1 MGLAGSGTLHELG
14 GEGAAADPFSVALL
28 LTPSCPRAGRAQQGR
43 GPACLALQKV
53 AGRGHGAAMA
63 WPSPQQEAGCPPAP
77 ARCAAPQ
84 HGSRCPAV
92 PGVPGLTQSLLLPQ
106 PSFTLHPP
114 DPAGTCAGARC
125 WLWLRREGLCLMPL
139 SCRGHLPPA
148 QPQLPSSLPASC
160 AQPAGSLERSPPC
173 FFPAQSRSHISPGA
187 RGWAVPPQ
195 PCCGLSIPLGPP
207 KRARKRGGWLGTTCQ
222 EGRSPRGRA
231 MLPPFSCP
239 LLCVPCSPQ
248 PSLLTAA

>member
-14 GEGAAADPFSVALL
+14 GEGAAADPFSAALL

-53 AGRGHGAAMA
+53 AGRGHGAAVA

-77 ARCAAPQ
+77 ARHAAPQ

-125 WLWLRREGLCLMPL
+125 WLWLRREGLCPRW

-148 QPQLPSSLPASC
+148 HPQLPPSLPASC

-173 FFPAQSRSHISPGA
+173 FFPAQSSSHISPGA

-207 KRARKRGGWLGTTCQ
+207 KRARKPGGWLGTTCQ

-231 MLPPFSCP
+231 RCCLLSLALCFVCPAPPSP
-239 LLCVPCSPQ
+239 PC
-248 PSLLTAA
+248 